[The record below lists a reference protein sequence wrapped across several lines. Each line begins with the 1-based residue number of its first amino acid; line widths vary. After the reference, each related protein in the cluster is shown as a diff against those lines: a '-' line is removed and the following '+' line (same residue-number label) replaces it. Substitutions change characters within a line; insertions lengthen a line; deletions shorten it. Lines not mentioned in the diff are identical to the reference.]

1 MGFIS
6 KQPNGL
12 YCRFS
17 TVIDTLTDWNMTK
30 KEYVQMCMEKAKQE
44 ALDTLE
50 NHLQPF
56 EMVNERFVPNNMTRK
71 EFNNIMKDISKTI

>member
-6 KQPNGL
+6 KQLNGL

-56 EMVNERFVPNNMTRK
+56 EMVKERFVPNNMTRK

>member
-6 KQPNGL
+6 KQLNGL

-17 TVIDTLTDWNMTK
+17 TVIDNLTDWNMTK

>member
-17 TVIDTLTDWNMTK
+17 TVIDNLTDWNMTK